1 MYKADRRIVP
11 LQSGERAREYL
22 FSVEQGSTSV
32 VCSRE
37 VPLYILDSRL
47 ERRLESTAAVCK
59 QSKKEYLCRV
69 EVEQGSTGHISLC
82 SPGRGGHSHHWV
94 APHCWQKRLDAKG

>member
-11 LQSGERAREYL
+11 MQSGGTARGVPLQS
-22 FSVEQGSTSV
+22 V
-32 VCSRE
+32 VG
-37 VPLYILDSRL
+37 
-47 ERRLESTAAVCK
+47 K
-59 QSKKEYLCRV
+59 YLCRV

-94 APHCWQKRLDAKG
+94 APHCWQKRLDAKGETQGICKNCDRSSLIESMF